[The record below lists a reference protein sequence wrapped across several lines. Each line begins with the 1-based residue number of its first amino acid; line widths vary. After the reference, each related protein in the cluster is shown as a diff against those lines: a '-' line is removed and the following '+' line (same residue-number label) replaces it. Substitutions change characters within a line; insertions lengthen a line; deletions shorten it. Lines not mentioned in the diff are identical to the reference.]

1 MNIATDIREKDW
13 FSVLEAELSERSR
26 LVDLLDDAVR
36 RQSTLIEEEDADGL
50 VALLDE
56 RQGVV
61 DRIERGAERLV
72 LLLERFQAEAAQ
84 FEASRV
90 GAVRELIGRIG
101 SRLDRVLDADARALA
116 AVEGIM
122 NGIRT
127 RLQEARVSSRAK
139 TAYTASTPAGPRFS
153 DRKA

>member
-13 FSVLEAELSERSR
+13 FSALEVELSERSR

-36 RQSTLIEEEDADGL
+36 RQSTLIEQEDADGL
-50 VALLDE
+50 VALLAE

-72 LLLERFQAEAAQ
+72 LLLERFQSEASQ
-84 FEASRV
+84 FEAGRV
-90 GAVRELIGRIG
+90 GAVRDLIGRIG
-101 SRLDRVLDADARALA
+101 SRLDGVLDADARALA
-116 AVEGIM
+116 AVDGIM
-122 NGIRT
+122 NGIRA
-127 RLQEARVSSRAK
+127 RLQDARVSSKAK
-139 TAYTASTPAGPRFS
+139 TAYTASSASGPRFS